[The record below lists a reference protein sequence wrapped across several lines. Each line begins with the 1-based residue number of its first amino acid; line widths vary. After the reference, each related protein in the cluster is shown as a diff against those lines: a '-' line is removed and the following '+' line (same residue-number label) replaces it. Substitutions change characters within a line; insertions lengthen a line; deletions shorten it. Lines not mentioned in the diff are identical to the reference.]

1 MSSAG
6 TCPISADRACHSPAS
21 MQERYGSDPGR
32 RAFLATGLAVALGI
46 VRDARAQSSA
56 KVPRVGVLFSGA
68 RPRPGVNIPL
78 EDGLR
83 DLGYVPGKNI
93 VVEFRAA
100 EGRLE
105 LLPRLAAELAAMP
118 VDVLVVLGPSPLRA
132 ALEAAPRTPIVM
144 SASSSDPVGEGLVAS
159 LARPG
164 GNLTGL
170 TFAVSPERFGKQL
183 ELLKQAAPATT
194 RVGVFWDLELSSF
207 RRSWQGPLEIAARKL
222 GVQMLSPTRV
232 LEQSQVAGAIR
243 MMKRDRTDAIL
254 VAIGGPTSAYREV
267 VAAEAVRNRLPT
279 IAAMKEFHAGR
290 RAAELRS
297 GFPCIAPACGAVR
310 RPNSQGRATR
320 GPADRAADQVR
331 AGDQPQDRQGARP
344 CAPQ

>member
-1 MSSAG
+1 M
-6 TCPISADRACHSPAS
+6 PRA
-21 MQERYGSDPGR
+21 
-32 RAFLATGLAVALGI
+32 
-46 VRDARAQSSA
+46 ARAQPSA
-56 KVPRVGVLFSGA
+56 KLPRVGVLFSGA

-83 DLGYVPGKNI
+83 ELGYVPGKNI

-105 LLPRLAAELAAMP
+105 LLPKFAAELAAMP
-118 VDVLVVLGPSPLRA
+118 VDVLVVLGPSPLPA

-183 ELLKQAAPATT
+183 ELLKQAAPATA

-207 RRSWQGPLEIAARKL
+207 QRSWQGPLEISAHKL
-222 GVQMLSPTRV
+222 GLQMLPPTQV
-232 LEQSQVAGAIR
+232 LERSAVVDSIAA
-243 MMKRDRTDAIL
+243 MKRDGANAML
-254 VAIGGPTSAYREV
+254 VAIGGPTWSYRDA
-267 VAAEAVRNRLPT
+267 VAAEAVRNRLAT
-279 IAAMKEFHAGR
+279 IAAFKEFTQAGGLLSYGPDFPALHR
-290 RAAELRS
+290 RAAV
-297 GFPCIAPACGAVR
+297 FV
-310 RPNSQGRATR
+310 
-320 GPADRAADQVR
+320 DRILK
-331 AGDQPQDRQGARP
+331 GARP
-344 CAPQ
+344 GDLPIELPTKYELAINVKTAKALGLALPNDLLLRADEVIR

>member
-1 MSSAG
+1 MAQVPSSSA
-6 TCPISADRACHSPAS
+6 R
-21 MQERYGSDPGR
+21 
-32 RAFLATGLAVALGI
+32 
-46 VRDARAQSSA
+46 
-56 KVPRVGVLFSGA
+56 
-68 RPRPGVNIPL
+68 
-78 EDGLR
+78 
-83 DLGYVPGKNI
+83 
-93 VVEFRAA
+93 
-100 EGRLE
+100 
-105 LLPRLAAELAAMP
+105 
-118 VDVLVVLGPSPLRA
+118 
-132 ALEAAPRTPIVM
+132 
-144 SASSSDPVGEGLVAS
+144 LVAS

-279 IAAMKEFHAGR
+279 IAAMKEFTQAGGLLSYGPDFPALHR
-290 RAAELRS
+290 RAAL
-297 GFPCIAPACGAVR
+297 FV
-310 RPNSQGRATR
+310 
-320 GPADRAADQVR
+320 DRILK
-331 AGDQPQDRQGARP
+331 GARP
-344 CAPQ
+344 GDLPIELPTKYELAINLKTAKALDLALPNELLLRADEVIR